1 VTGRGVNGQPRHRR
15 QEWSA
20 GDRALAA
27 GRRPGAADL
36 AEGNGDAARFRS
48 PWLLAA
54 HRVPPSMIRVLDF
67 DLAAAGIARVDERGR
82 TVDIHALRRTFAS
95 HRWAREGKGPRGPE
109 RRKCRER
116 RKNRG
121 SAATPT
127 RAGEGTRT
135 LDIQLGNRQG
145 QSSKCS
151 RRSTYVEP
159 FRPLYRWLYLRQ
171 PWGPRAASLTACR
184 LLDARSRVDGADR
197 GLGLPAPSHPGRH
210 PRHGEG
216 LWWLSP
222 GGRRTM
228 RTMESRP
235 FEFLVS

>member
-1 VTGRGVNGQPRHRR
+1 MTGRGVNGQPRHRR

-54 HRVPPSMIRVLDF
+54 HRVPPSMIRVLEL

-121 SAATPT
+121 SAANKKSGRRDSNPRHPAWESAGMEFQVQ
-127 RAGEGTRT
+127 RAKDLRRPAGSVVP
-135 LDIQLGNRQG
+135 IVVPLGG
-145 QSSKCS
+145 K
-151 RRSTYVEP
+151 
-159 FRPLYRWLYLRQ
+159 
-171 PWGPRAASLTACR
+171 
-184 LLDARSRVDGADR
+184 
-197 GLGLPAPSHPGRH
+197 APSLEGSPDQGCGVALSNSTWKPLP
-210 PRHGEG
+210 PR
-216 LWWLSP
+216 S
-222 GGRRTM
+222 
-228 RTMESRP
+228 
-235 FEFLVS
+235 